1 MKDAAYDL
9 TLRPLTAPGG
19 YVAPSKSKLRFNC
32 FLLRDGLDSYDQA
45 FRVQY
50 RPGNTQGMRRL
61 APGEGVPEG
70 CVAYLKEN
78 SEKVPTWARL
88 LTPTFSELAAIK
100 NISHRLVIFLPVHG
114 RTFAVCFGYGSS
126 TLEWSHIEANFG
138 LRFAARRFD
147 SNAMSGIGSRRID
160 ASARSQWVQI
170 PSNSSIRDFEVELDG
185 EFTRKLVGNLEDGVE
200 FPELGAVVAT
210 DSVSFKID
218 TDLHSVRDIL
228 AQMLQATLEGE
239 ASRDLAFIDS
249 LEPLRATS
257 DIVQR
262 LEQRLAQE
270 LFGATGAARAESASA
285 VPDPWDV
292 HVLAFAPPDDLSIEN
307 LHNFAALK
315 GDESQEFDEMSLES
329 LRSAI
334 SGLPGRNTVGSLKSV
349 KVQARDVNGE
359 PASQA
364 KPLKHWLVFEAGD
377 GQQRYL
383 LTLGKWYAL
392 AEGYYE
398 KLDQDLAQIEDVTS
412 RLGLRTW
419 DDWGAGKNH
428 EKHYNE
434 KATEGRSDLICLDR
448 HPLYPRDGDGD
459 QVEACDLLHED
470 GYLIHVKHYTGSQT
484 LSHLFSQG
492 FVSAQTL
499 VSDTYY
505 RDDFIEAVKSINT
518 GLEEVARAKPP
529 RFVTYA
535 IAFDGTQRL
544 PQDLPTFS
552 KVNLRSFA
560 RRVRMVG
567 SVPTLARIQMT
578 FKPKKKGRTGN

>member
-1 MKDAAYDL
+1 MSQA
-9 TLRPLTAPGG
+9 
-19 YVAPSKSKLRFNC
+19 KSKLRFNC
-32 FLLRDGLDSYDQA
+32 FLLREGLESYDRA

-50 RPGNTQGMRRL
+50 RPGNTQGMRQL
-61 APGEGVPEG
+61 GPGDGVPEG

-78 SEKVPTWARL
+78 SDKVPAWARL
-88 LTPTFSELAAIK
+88 LTPTFSELSSIK
-100 NISHRLVIFLPVHG
+100 NISHRLVIFLPVQG
-114 RTFAVCFGYGSS
+114 RTFAICFGYSSS

-138 LRFAARRFD
+138 LRFAARKFD
-147 SNAMSGIGSRRID
+147 SNAMNGIGSRRID

-170 PSNSSIRDFEVELDG
+170 PSNSSLRDFEVELDG
-185 EFTRKLVGNLEDGVE
+185 EFTRKLVGNLEEGIE
-200 FPELGAVVAT
+200 IPELGAIVAT

-218 TDLHSVRDIL
+218 TDLHAVRDVL
-228 AQMLQATLEGE
+228 AQMLQATLGSE

-257 DIVQR
+257 EVVQR
-262 LEQRLAQE
+262 LEQRLAVA
-270 LFGATGAARAESASA
+270 LFETTDVAGAGTASA
-285 VPDPWDV
+285 VPADLMDI
-292 HVLAFAPPDDLSIEN
+292 HVLAFAPPDDMSIEN
-307 LHNFAALK
+307 LHDFVAQK
-315 GDESQEFDEMSLES
+315 GGESREFDEMSLAS
-329 LRSAI
+329 LRSAV
-334 SGLPGRNTVGSLKSV
+334 SDLPGRKTVGSLKSV
-349 KVQARDVNGE
+349 KVMARDANGE
-359 PASQA
+359 PASPA

-398 KLDQDLAQIEDVTS
+398 KLDQDLAQIENVTAL
-412 RLGLRTW
+412 LGLRTW
-419 DDWGAGKNH
+419 DDWGPRKNW

-434 KATEGRSDLICLDR
+434 KAAEDRDDLVCLDR
-448 HPLYPRDGDGD
+448 HRLFPQDGNGD
-459 QVEACDLLHED
+459 QVEACDLLHEN

-499 VSDTYY
+499 VADASY
-505 RDDFIEAVKSINT
+505 RHDFIDAVKSLSDNQA
-518 GLEEVARAKPP
+518 LEQAAGAKPP

-535 IAFDGTQRL
+535 IAFDGAQRL

-567 SVPTLARIQMT
+567 SVPTIARIQMT
-578 FKPKKKGRTGN
+578 FKPKKENKDE

>member
-1 MKDAAYDL
+1 MKQA
-9 TLRPLTAPGG
+9 
-19 YVAPSKSKLRFNC
+19 KSKLRFNC
-32 FLLRDGLDSYDQA
+32 FLLREGLESYDRA

-50 RPGNTQGMRRL
+50 RPGATQGMTRL
-61 APGEGVPEG
+61 APGSGVPEG

-78 SEKVPTWARL
+78 SEKVPAWARL
-88 LTPTFSELAAIK
+88 LTPTFAELSSIR
-100 NISHRLVIFLPVHG
+100 NISHRLVIFLPVQG
-114 RTFAVCFGYGSS
+114 RTFAICFGYGSS
-126 TLEWSHIEANFG
+126 ALEWSHIEANFG
-138 LRFAARRFD
+138 LRFAARKFD

-160 ASARSQWVQI
+160 ASARSQWVQM
-170 PSNSSIRDFEVELDG
+170 PSNSSLRDFEVELDG
-185 EFTRKLVGNLEDGVE
+185 EFTRKLVGNLEKGIE
-200 FPELGAVVAT
+200 MPEMGAIVAT
-210 DSVSFKID
+210 DSVSFKLD
-218 TDLHSVRDIL
+218 TDLHAVHDVL
-228 AQMLQATLEGE
+228 AQMLQATLGGE
-239 ASRDLAFIDS
+239 ASPDLAFIDS

-257 DIVQR
+257 EIVKL
-262 LEQRLAQE
+262 LEQRLALE
-270 LFGATGAARAESASA
+270 LFGAGDRAEGSAGPA
-285 VPDPWDV
+285 MPPDPMDV

-307 LHNFAALK
+307 LHDFVAQR
-315 GDESQEFDEMSLES
+315 GGEFEEFDEMSLAS
-329 LRSAI
+329 LRSAV
-334 SGLPGRNTVGSLKSV
+334 SALPGRNTVGSLKNV
-349 KVQARDVNGE
+349 KVQARDANGD
-359 PASQA
+359 PASPA

-398 KLDQDLAQIEDVTS
+398 KLDQDLARIEDVTAL
-412 RLGLRTW
+412 LGLRTW
-419 DDWGAGKNH
+419 DDWGPRKNW

-434 KATEGRSDLICLDR
+434 KATEGRNDLVCLDR
-448 HPLYPRDGDGD
+448 HRLFPQDGNGD
-459 QVEACDLLHED
+459 QVEACDLLHEN

-499 VSDTYY
+499 VADASY
-505 RDDFIEAVKSINT
+505 RNDLIEAVKSLSDNT
-518 GLEEVARAKPP
+518 ALEQAAGAKPP

-535 IAFDGTQRL
+535 IAFDGAQRL

-578 FKPKKKGRTGN
+578 FKPKKER